1 MRRVDYLSMDRLL
14 AEKEHVL
21 LGFDG
26 VICDVFDRH
35 AKREVADRLRLM
47 TGPRLP
53 ADIAGSGDPFDV
65 LRFAIAHGR
74 TMAWTVELELRRLE
88 IAAVTRTP
96 PLTGVRTALRSLRL
110 AGHTVTIVTNTSAD
124 AVGAHVVRHG
134 LGRFVTEISG
144 RNSVDMAPLKPDP
157 YLVRQ
162 AVLALSTRPDRCVMA
177 VATPADARAARA
189 AGIDVVDVS
198 AVSLKRA
205 FQ

>member
-1 MRRVDYLSMDRLL
+1 MDRLV

-26 VICDVFDRH
+26 VICNVFDRR

-53 ADIAGSGDPFDV
+53 DDVAVTGEPFDV
-65 LRFAIAHGR
+65 LRFAVAHGR
-74 TMAWTVELELRRLE
+74 TMAWTVELELRSLE
-88 IAAVTRTP
+88 IAAVTRNP
-96 PLTGVRTALRSLRL
+96 PLTGVAAALRGLRL
-110 AGHTVTIVTNTSAD
+110 AGHTVTIVTNTSMD
-124 AVGAHVVRHG
+124 AVGVHLGRHG
-134 LGRFVTEISG
+134 LVRYVAEISG
-144 RNSVDMAPLKPDP
+144 RSSLDVAPLKPDP

-177 VATPADARAARA
+177 VATLADAQAARA

-198 AVSLKRA
+198 AISLKHV